1 MQKENAIQQLG
12 GSITEAAKAIGV
24 SYQAVRKWPDP
35 LPPRIA
41 DRVTAALV
49 RLGTTKAKQKA
60 QKVKDVS
67 TARM

>member
-1 MQKENAIQQLG
+1 MQKETAIQNLG
-12 GSITEAAKAIGV
+12 GSITAAAKAIGV

-49 RLGTTKAKQKA
+49 RLGET
-60 QKVKDVS
+60 KVKPK
-67 TARM
+67 ARNFKAVETSSL